1 MKKFEG
7 FLLVSDIDG
16 TLAEQRYI
24 NPANITAVNRF
35 VADGGQVLLATGRS
49 PQSSVPV
56 AKKLGCSAKVIAN
69 NGAVVYDAKS
79 DGIVLQHTL
88 DCMQISLDILQNFDV
103 GGMLYCGE
111 DLWLIKDNFE
121 MTRLIKSEKLI
132 VKEHCDNPIN
142 KVLFGGKPAVIDEV
156 EAAVKGELA
165 ARFEEMKEVI
175 IEENR
180 APADPKVN
188 MLKIS
193 LEEINQ
199 KIQNYM
205 SHLGSTSEIVS
216 SMIEAEIEK
225 LVGEKIKIETEI
237 EDYNRKNTAKIAYSE
252 IIPLLNE
259 FDDMPVESKRVI
271 ASQFINRV
279 LLWEDRMEIEWKF

>member
-156 EAAVKGELA
+156 EAYLRSFPDLAGDVARSDKVFVEILPKGVNKGSTMTDLA
-165 ARFEEMKEVI
+165 AQMGI
-175 IEENR
+175 
-180 APADPKVN
+180 PVN
-188 MLKIS
+188 HIFVAGNYYNDVGMLKKGAVTCVPS
-193 LEEINQ
+193 DSPDELKAMVDFVACPCRE
-199 KIQNYM
+199 
-205 SHLGSTSEIVS
+205 GAV
-216 SMIEAEIEK
+216 AE
-225 LVGEKIKIETEI
+225 
-237 EDYNRKNTAKIAYSE
+237 
-252 IIPLLNE
+252 
-259 FDDMPVESKRVI
+259 
-271 ASQFINRV
+271 FINYLYQR
-279 LLWEDRMEIEWKF
+279 F